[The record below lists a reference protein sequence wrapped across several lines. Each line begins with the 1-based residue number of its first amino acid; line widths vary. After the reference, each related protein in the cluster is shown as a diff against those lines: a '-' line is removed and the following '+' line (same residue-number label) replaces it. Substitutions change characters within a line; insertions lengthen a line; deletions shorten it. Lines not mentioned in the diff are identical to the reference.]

1 MNAASS
7 KKRPMLITISGPS
20 GTGKDAVI
28 NALLGQDPKLK
39 RGVTANTREP
49 RPGEV
54 NGVHYHFLTKDQFGD
69 LEAKNGFLEVEKSN
83 YGGNWYGTLRHV
95 VEELFAEGIDLICD
109 ITYSGVAQ
117 IKQSMPERHFGI
129 MLLPPNKERLE
140 QRLTGRNP
148 ALADEGRK
156 RLEQMLPDLEH
167 LHDPNWTFEHII
179 DLKGSSYRDY
189 DAVFINDV
197 LDHTVAEVA
206 KVITA
211 ERDRREK

>member
-1 MNAASS
+1 MI
-7 KKRPMLITISGPS
+7 KKSPMLITISGPS

-28 NALLGQDPKLK
+28 NALLAQDPKLR
-39 RGVTANTREP
+39 RGVTANTRDP
-49 RPGEV
+49 RPGEID
-54 NGVHYHFLTKDQFGD
+54 GIHYHFLTKEKFA
-69 LEAKNGFLEVEKSN
+69 EIEFHNGFLEVEKSN

-117 IKQSMPERHFGI
+117 LKQSTPERLFNI
-129 MLLPPNKERLE
+129 MLLPPNIERLE

-148 ALADEGRK
+148 DLAHEGRR
-156 RLEQMLPDLEH
+156 RLEQMIPDLEH
-167 LHDPNWTFEHII
+167 LHNPNWVFQHVI
-179 DLKGSSYRDY
+179 DLKGSSYKDY

-206 KVITA
+206 KVIMT
-211 ERDRREK
+211 ERNRRGE

>member
-1 MNAASS
+1 MTETA

-28 NALLGQDPKLK
+28 NALLAQDPMLR
-39 RGVTANTREP
+39 RGVTANTRDP

-54 NGVHYHFLTKDQFGD
+54 NGVHYHFLTKEKFAEI
-69 LEAKNGFLEVEKSN
+69 EANGGFLEVEKSN
-83 YGGNWYGTLRHV
+83 YGGNWYGTLRSV
-95 VEELFAEGIDLICD
+95 VEELFDEGIDLICD
-109 ITYSGVAQ
+109 ITYKGVAQ
-117 IKQSMPERHFGI
+117 IQQTMPERHFRI
-129 MLLPPNKERLE
+129 MLLPPNRERLE

-148 ALADEGRK
+148 DLADEGRK

-167 LHDPNWTFEHII
+167 LHNPNWVFQHII
-179 DLKGSSYRDY
+179 DLKGSSYKDY

-206 KVITA
+206 KVIMN
-211 ERDRREK
+211 ERGRRGE